1 MKKLGVNSDEI
12 LAKAHK
18 AVGLLPQVSGVQGQT
33 IRTMMCIT
41 LSGFDILMTEQFG
54 YLVKVFSTLCQP
66 CSKVLTFSYLPFLSR
81 SSVLVISLGLQRI
94 QGLPPASRA
103 SFTDLYSRVSSLRR

>member
-1 MKKLGVNSDEI
+1 MKKMGVNSDEI

-41 LSGFDILMTEQFG
+41 LSGFDIL
-54 YLVKVFSTLCQP
+54 
-66 CSKVLTFSYLPFLSR
+66 
-81 SSVLVISLGLQRI
+81 
-94 QGLPPASRA
+94 
-103 SFTDLYSRVSSLRR
+103 

>member
-1 MKKLGVNSDEI
+1 MKKMGVNSDEI

-54 YLVKVFSTLCQP
+54 YPVEIYFTLCQP
-66 CSKVLTFSYLPFLSR
+66 CSKVLSFSYLLFNPLLIDSPT
-81 SSVLVISLGLQRI
+81 SWLTM
-94 QGLPPASRA
+94 
-103 SFTDLYSRVSSLRR
+103 FTRLFTSILCFFN